1 MNPTNEPTQPE
12 EYQPFVDETCG
23 DNLWDEVLA
32 QPDPNPVARPV
43 QPAKQQSTDI
53 KSE

>member
-32 QPDPNPVARPV
+32 QPDPNPKAS
-43 QPAKQQSTDI
+43 PAQSTQQEPTGT